1 MRDMFDEK
9 FIADC
14 EMLKNDPRKFVNLMT
29 RRIQDNPKDCGSYF
43 SRHHGWLSLGRKA
56 MALDDP
62 DAAMAMKYKALDDL
76 NPAMSLKTTAVQYL
90 ARGNILASLGRH
102 QDAVDDFAKGQ
113 AMNPE
118 NWDHMWGPLY
128 QASSHA
134 YLGHEQEALAACDRL
149 FEDHWTPG
157 SYGAPRGD
165 KQDVIAEIRRRLAE
179 VRGTKG

>member
-1 MRDMFDEK
+1 
-9 FIADC
+9 
-14 EMLKNDPRKFVNLMT
+14 
-29 RRIQDNPKDCGSYF
+29 
-43 SRHHGWLSLGRKA
+43 
-56 MALDDP
+56 MALDDL
-62 DAAMAMKYKALDDL
+62 DMAMALKDKALDDL
-76 NPAMSLKTTAVQYL
+76 NAAMALKSTAVGYL

-157 SYGAPRGD
+157 RCGAPGGD
-165 KQDVIAEIRRRLAE
+165 KQEVIAEIRRRLAE
-179 VRGTKG
+179 ARNAKG